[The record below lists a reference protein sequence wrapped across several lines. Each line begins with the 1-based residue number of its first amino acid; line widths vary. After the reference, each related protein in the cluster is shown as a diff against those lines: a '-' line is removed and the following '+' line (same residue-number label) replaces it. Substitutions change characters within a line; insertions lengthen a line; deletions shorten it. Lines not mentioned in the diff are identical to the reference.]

1 MIQLWLCKLDCFKQ
15 SSLNAATIDFFSDR
29 QPLIHN
35 PDLCLEFNA
44 AQARRVNE
52 SGQSAIETKKD
63 PFEIAVQKESGIGL
77 LNVKSF

>member
-35 PDLCLEFNA
+35 PDLC
-44 AQARRVNE
+44 
-52 SGQSAIETKKD
+52 
-63 PFEIAVQKESGIGL
+63 P
-77 LNVKSF
+77 

>member
-15 SSLNAATIDFFSDR
+15 SSLNAATLTSLVTDNRWFITPISA
-29 QPLIHN
+29 
-35 PDLCLEFNA
+35 LEFNA